1 VNKLNLTSRPE
12 GKTMATGTRARRGN
26 KAAAQPAEEV
36 EETNGSTVRAP
47 SEMHEL
53 MADFFNEN
61 YDAGV
66 TPRQCAIFTSK
77 RTAFRKSD
85 GYQEY
90 RAAGGDDEGETKPAR
105 ASKAKAASEGEEPKP
120 AARRGR
126 RAAAAKPEAEEA
138 EDTTEAKATPARRA
152 RRAGKAEPPV
162 ADEAASPARTTP
174 RRARRTAAAKPAE
187 SEEEPF

>member
-26 KAAAQPAEEV
+26 KAATQPAEEV

-90 RAAGGDDEGETKPAR
+90 RAAGGDDEGEAKPAR

-138 EDTTEAKATPARRA
+138 DTTEAKAAPARRA
-152 RRAGKAEPPV
+152 RRAGKAEAPA
-162 ADEAASPARTTP
+162 ADEAASPTRTTP

>member
-26 KAAAQPAEEV
+26 KAATQPAEEV

-90 RAAGGDDEGETKPAR
+90 RAAGGDDEGEAKPAR

-138 EDTTEAKATPARRA
+138 DTTEAKAAPARRA
-152 RRAGKAEPPV
+152 RRAGKAEAPA